1 MGSDWG
7 CCSAGLTIDL
17 NLSFAG
23 YSGSA
28 GSEDRLQQRR
38 AGRLLLVESSRLVL
52 KDLLTMKH
60 QSRPGQGFALV
71 LEAEVDLHSVVEL
84 VVVAGLNSAVEPV
97 AVVDLDSASVLEAD
111 LHSVVELMV
120 VVGLNA
126 AVERVAVVDLDSGS
140 VPEAELD
147 LNCVVGLVVVV
158 VLDSALEL
166 VAAADLH
173 PWVAVEV
180 DPGSSSVGRQDLFG
194 DHCLPMGS
202 SGLLVGRS

>member
-1 MGSDWG
+1 MDSDLG

-17 NLSFAG
+17 NSSFAG

-38 AGRLLLVESSRLVL
+38 AGRLLLVEGSRLVL
-52 KDLLTMKH
+52 KDLLPMKH

-84 VVVAGLNSAVEPV
+84 VVVVGLNAAVEPV
-97 AVVDLDSASVLEAD
+97 AVVDPDSA
-111 LHSVVELMV
+111 
-120 VVGLNA
+120 
-126 AVERVAVVDLDSGS
+126 S
-140 VPEAELD
+140 VPEAELG
-147 LNCVVGLVVVV
+147 LNSVVGLVDVVG
-158 VLDSALEL
+158 LDPAVKL

-180 DPGSSSVGRQDLFG
+180 DPGLFSAGRQDLYG

-202 SGLLVGRS
+202 WGLLVGRS